1 MKGQHVIGNTYLAF
15 VSYPRDT
22 GFKTIFL
29 GVKGGMRLTLKA
41 LKRMHAQLLSYVQL
55 CNPVD
60 CSPPGSSVHGIIRAR
75 ILEQVAM
82 PTSKGA
88 P

>member
-1 MKGQHVIGNTYLAF
+1 MKGPHVIGNTYLAF

-22 GFKTIFL
+22 AFKKIFL

-41 LKRMHAQLLSYVQL
+41 LKRIHAQLLSHVQL
-55 CNPVD
+55 CNPMD
-60 CSPPGSSVHGIIRAR
+60 CSPPGSSVHGIIQAR
-75 ILEQVAM
+75 ILEWGAISS
-82 PTSKGA
+82 SKGA

>member
-1 MKGQHVIGNTYLAF
+1 MKGQHVVGNTYLAF

-22 GFKTIFL
+22 GFKKIFL

-60 CSPPGSSVHGIIRAR
+60 CSLPGSSVHGIIQAR
-75 ILEQVAM
+75 ILERVAM